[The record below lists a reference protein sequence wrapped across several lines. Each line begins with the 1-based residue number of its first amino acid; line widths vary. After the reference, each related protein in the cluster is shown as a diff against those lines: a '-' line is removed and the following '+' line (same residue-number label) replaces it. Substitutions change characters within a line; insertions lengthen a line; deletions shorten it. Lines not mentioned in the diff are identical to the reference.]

1 MVYLIPLTK
10 YNKTQKRLAID
21 ESKKPNA
28 LDICHKVINE
38 NRGICEAKT
47 SVMVAQLLSI
57 ATDAL
62 SEKPT
67 DCNAFLFEAEIED
80 KTVLAFCKSEDY
92 NFILAHC
99 GKTFN

>member
-1 MVYLIPLTK
+1 MIYLIPLTK

-28 LDICHKVINE
+28 LDICHKVMNE

-47 SVMVAQLLSI
+47 SAMVAQLLGI

-62 SEKPT
+62 AKKPRNC
-67 DCNAFLFEAEIED
+67 DAFLFEAKIED
-80 KTVLAFCKSEDY
+80 KTILAFCKSEDY

-99 GKTFN
+99 NKTFN